1 MTSYTS
7 TIDDAANTYGVPTSL
22 LTAVLQQESSFNP
35 ADGSYNT
42 SLVAPYSTSGPAGIG
57 QFIPSTA
64 QTYGVDTGDITS
76 SINGAAAYLA
86 NLFSNNGGSWTQ
98 AVQSYGT
105 VPSTG
110 PTTAGQQAVMNAAQS
125 ADGSLTGGMNPDT
138 GAPLDPTLTPGG
150 STLSQNGASA
160 SQAATGWVQTILNY
174 VTGGALRVFV
184 AVFAVIFVII
194 GLASL
199 ALKSAPTK
207 VVTSAVKGIVP

>member
-7 TIDDAANTYGVPTSL
+7 TIDDAANQYGVPPNL

-35 ADGSYNT
+35 NDGSYNT
-42 SLVAPYSTSGPAGIG
+42 AVVPYSSSGPAGIA
-57 QFIPSTA
+57 QFMPGTA
-64 QTYGVDTGDITS
+64 QDVGVDTGDITS
-76 SINGAAAYLA
+76 SINGAAAYLSQ
-86 NLFSNNGGSWTQ
+86 LFNSNGGSWTQ

-110 PTTAGQQAVMNAAQS
+110 ATTAGQQAVMNQAQS

-138 GAPLDPTLTPGG
+138 GAPIDPTLTPGG

-184 AVFAVIFVII
+184 AIFAIIFVII